1 MTPVCNRQ
9 LAMAVAVCSGTDE
22 EGSSISRGISIFN
35 VNFLQPSL
43 PPAVGRVKER
53 SPARAGDESIE
64 RVNNRQCRHNK
75 PHLLSSDR
83 ANALSSPV
91 KKVNLVYSIFLFF
104 NY

>member
-1 MTPVCNRQ
+1 MTPVCSRQ
-9 LAMAVAVCSGTDE
+9 LAVAVCSGTDE

-35 VNFLQPSL
+35 VNFLQTSL

-53 SPARAGDESIE
+53 SPARAGGELIE

-75 PHLLSSDR
+75 PHLTFQRQGQCPFQSC
-83 ANALSSPV
+83 